1 MIRRTLAIGAL
12 MGFLCGCAAAATND
26 PSQWAAR
33 YHKQGATSQQL
44 TDDGAACLG
53 ASPSPWTGTA
63 TAVWVGGSRGPVL
76 PGPESRMVDLDPFTD
91 CMKTKGYTV
100 TP

>member
-12 MGFLCGCAAAATND
+12 IGFVTGCAAAND
-26 PSQWAAR
+26 PGQWPAR
-33 YHKQGATSQQL
+33 YHKQGVTSQQL

-53 ASPSPWTGTA
+53 ASPNPWTG
-63 TAVWVGGSRGPVL
+63 TAVWVGGSGGPIPL
-76 PGPESRMVDLDPFTD
+76 ATQSRMVDLDPHAE
-91 CMKTKGYTV
+91 CMKAKGYTV